1 MIGCLT
7 DPKKIHYMCSG
18 EATSFT
24 IKIFVSLGTYSV
36 TQVNIWNFWNNSL
49 SYQNTCSI
57 LSSSENL
64 KTSYYFTCRGGLEWT
79 LRKMLGNVLRKC
91 WNQPLTQAN
100 IKPQFQ
106 IKFNFTWFLLIQF
119 QRCPYLFSTVIGSKV
134 IKANV
139 MRAEN

>member
-1 MIGCLT
+1 MNAESRNHSEVFIWIIEE
-7 DPKKIHYMCSG
+7 IHYMCSG

-24 IKIFVSLGTYSV
+24 IRIFVSLGTYSV
-36 TQVNIWNFWNNSL
+36 TEVNIWFWNFWNNSL

-64 KTSYYFTCRGGLEWT
+64 KTSYYFKCRGGLEWT

-91 WNQPLTQAN
+91 WNQPLIQAN

-106 IKFNFTWFLLIQF
+106 FKFHLISF
-119 QRCPYLFSTVIGSKV
+119 NTISTVFVPFFYFYWFQSY
-134 IKANV
+134 
-139 MRAEN
+139 